1 MAHKMASSHSQPEML
16 KAKLEDTVTDK
27 TIANNDEAA

>member
-1 MAHKMASSHSQPEML
+1 MGYRDLWML
-16 KAKLEDTVTDK
+16 KAKLEDAVSGK